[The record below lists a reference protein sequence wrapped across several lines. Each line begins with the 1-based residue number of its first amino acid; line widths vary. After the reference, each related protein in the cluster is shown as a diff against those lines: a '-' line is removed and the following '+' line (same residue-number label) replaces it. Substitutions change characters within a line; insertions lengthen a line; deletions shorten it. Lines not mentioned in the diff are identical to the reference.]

1 MRVGVG
7 YVAHLGEKPKSYRF
21 LKPEIKGHLR
31 KLCRSGRII
40 LKMDKYVWNA
50 FIWLRARISSGFC
63 EKSSGF
69 LGFIIC
75 RGFLV

>member
-1 MRVGVG
+1 
-7 YVAHLGEKPKSYRF
+7 
-21 LKPEIKGHLR
+21 
-31 KLCRSGRII
+31 
-40 LKMDKYVWNA
+40 MDKYVWNA